1 MIQEFG
7 RNLTDMVSGML
18 EAMQALFAQLRDLE
32 AGYTEQ
38 VTELALHVLE
48 KVIRNDE
55 DVDMPQ
61 ETTEVRVTIDTEDN
75 RYEEIVTI
83 IEFHD

>member
-7 RNLTDMVSGML
+7 RNLTEMVSGML
-18 EAMQALFAQLRDLE
+18 ETMQAQFAQLRDLE

-48 KVIRNDE
+48 KVIRSDE

-61 ETTEVRVTIDTEDN
+61 ETTEV
-75 RYEEIVTI
+75 
-83 IEFHD
+83 